1 MTISKG
7 QWVNWSETQS
17 CRPRQIAYPSTEIEL
32 VECIHSAIKSNLKVK
47 VIGSG
52 HSFVGVAL
60 TDGLLI
66 DLSKYNQIIDVDAQ
80 NKQVTVQ
87 VGKKLEDL
95 NPEIWNHGL
104 AMSDLSDI
112 QYQSVAGAISTGTHG
127 TGLEFGCLA
136 TQVVAAR
143 VISGEG
149 EVIDCSP
156 QKDSGLFRSAVIGVG
171 AAGILSTVT
180 LQLEDAFNLHALEM
194 PLPFDSVVGQQDDFV
209 KDNEH
214 FEYFCHPDLNVALTK
229 RNNRTAKPGQSL
241 SPFGRWYHDE
251 FVSGCLPKLTRLA
264 KKAFPQLSKHLT
276 HEIMLVARDDYID
289 RSYLVFTSER
299 KQYGCEMEYFIP
311 RKHAKEALTRVLDFI
326 HRSGLKI
333 SMPIEVRWTAADSFP
348 ISMCYGRETTSIA
361 IHVEMGERYENY
373 FVPVETIM
381 MEYDGRPHWGKM
393 HFQTSTTLAPL
404 YPEWDEFQKARRI
417 LDPKGIFENEYTKR
431 VFGRI

>member
-1 MTISKG
+1 MVNAANR
-7 QWVNWSETQS
+7 WVNWSETQS
-17 CRPRQIAYPSTEIEL
+17 CSPKQIVFPSTEKDLIDC
-32 VECIHSAIKSNLKVK
+32 VQFAIKSKMNIKV
-47 VIGSG
+47 VGSG
-52 HSFVGVAL
+52 HSFVGAAL

-66 DLSKYNQIIDVDAQ
+66 DLSKYNQILNVDTDSR
-80 NKQVTVQ
+80 QVTVQ

-112 QYQSVAGAISTGTHG
+112 AYQSVAGAISTGTHG
-127 TGLEFGCLA
+127 TGIGFGCLA

-149 EVIDCSP
+149 EIIDCSP
-156 QKDSGLFRSAVIGVG
+156 KQDSDLFGASVIGVG
-171 AAGILSTVT
+171 SAGILSTVT

-194 PLPFDSVVGQQDDFV
+194 PMPFDVVIDNQDQFV

-229 RNNRTAKPGQSL
+229 RNNRTSKPGKSL

-251 FVSGCLPKLTRLA
+251 FITGYLPKLTRLA
-264 KKAFPQLSKHLT
+264 KQAFPQLNKYLT
-276 HEIMLVARDDYID
+276 HEIMLVARDNYID
-289 RSYLVFTSER
+289 RSYSVFTSER

-311 RKHAKEALTRVLDFI
+311 RKNAKEALGRVLEFI
-326 HRSGLKI
+326 KKSGLKI
-333 SMPIEVRWTAADSFP
+333 SMPIEVRWSGADEFP

-361 IHVEMGERYENY
+361 VHVEMGERYENY

-404 YPEWDEFQKARRI
+404 YPKWDEFQKARRI
-417 LDPKGIFENEYTKR
+417 LDPKGIFENDYTKR
-431 VFGRI
+431 VFGQI

>member
-1 MTISKG
+1 MDSSKNR
-7 QWVNWSETQS
+7 WVNWSETQS
-17 CRPRQIAYPSTEIEL
+17 CSPQQIAFPSTEGEL
-32 VECIHSAIKSNLKVK
+32 IDCIHSAIKSDMKLKV
-47 VIGSG
+47 VGSG
-52 HSFVGVAL
+52 HSFVGAAL

-66 DLSKYNQIIDVDAQ
+66 DLSKYNQITNVDTQ

-112 QYQSVAGAISTGTHG
+112 AYQSVAGAISTGTHG
-127 TGLEFGCLA
+127 TGIGFGCLA

-149 EVIDCSP
+149 EIIDCSP
-156 QKDSGLFRSAVIGVG
+156 EKDADLFGAAVIGVG

-194 PLPFDSVVGQQDDFV
+194 PMPFDFVIDHQDEFV

-214 FEYFCHPDLNVALTK
+214 FEYFCHPDLSLALTK
-229 RNNRTAKPGQSL
+229 RNNRTAKPGKPL
-241 SPFGRWYHDE
+241 SPLGRWYHDE
-251 FVSGCLPKLTRLA
+251 FIIGYLPKLTRLA
-264 KKAFPQLSKHLT
+264 KQAFPQLSKYLT
-276 HEIMLVARDDYID
+276 HEIMVVARDNYID
-289 RSYLVFTSER
+289 RSYSVFASER

-311 RKHAKEALTRVLDFI
+311 KKHAKEALARVLDFVKG
-326 HRSGLKI
+326 SGLKI
-333 SMPIEVRWTAADSFP
+333 SMPIEVRWSAADVFP

-381 MEYDGRPHWGKM
+381 MNYEGRPHWGKM
-393 HFQTSTTLAPL
+393 HFQTSSTLAPL
-404 YPEWDEFQKARRI
+404 YPKWDEFQKARQI
-417 LDPKGIFENEYTKR
+417 LDPKGIFENAYTKR
-431 VFGRI
+431 VFGPI

>member
-1 MTISKG
+1 
-7 QWVNWSETQS
+7 
-17 CRPRQIAYPSTEIEL
+17 
-32 VECIHSAIKSNLKVK
+32 
-47 VIGSG
+47 
-52 HSFVGVAL
+52 
-60 TDGLLI
+60 
-66 DLSKYNQIIDVDAQ
+66 
-80 NKQVTVQ
+80 VTVQ

-112 QYQSVAGAISTGTHG
+112 AYQSVAGAISTGTHG
-127 TGLEFGCLA
+127 TGIGFGCLA

-149 EVIDCSP
+149 EIIDCSP
-156 QKDSGLFRSAVIGVG
+156 EQDSDLFGASVIGVG
-171 AAGILSTVT
+171 SAGILSTVT

-194 PLPFDSVVGQQDDFV
+194 PMPFDFVIDNQDQFV

-229 RNNRTAKPGQSL
+229 RNNRTSKPGKSL

-251 FVSGCLPKLTRLA
+251 FITGYLPKLTRLA
-264 KKAFPQLSKHLT
+264 KQAFPQLNKYLT
-276 HEIMLVARDDYID
+276 HEIMLVARDNYID
-289 RSYLVFTSER
+289 RSYSVFTSER

-311 RKHAKEALTRVLDFI
+311 RRNAKEALGRVLDFI
-326 HRSGLKI
+326 KKSGLKI
-333 SMPIEVRWTAADSFP
+333 SMPIEVRWSGPDEFP

-404 YPEWDEFQKARRI
+404 YPKWDEFQKARRI
-417 LDPKGIFENEYTKR
+417 LDPKGIFENDYTKR
-431 VFGRI
+431 VFGQI

>member
-1 MTISKG
+1 MVNNANR
-7 QWVNWSETQS
+7 WVNWSETQS
-17 CRPRQIAYPSTEIEL
+17 CSPKQIAFPSTEKDLIDC
-32 VECIHSAIKSNLKVK
+32 VGSAIKSKINIKV
-47 VIGSG
+47 VGSG
-52 HSFVGVAL
+52 HSFVGAAL

-66 DLSKYNQIIDVDAQ
+66 DLSKYNKILNVDTD
-80 NKQVTVQ
+80 NRQVTVQ

-112 QYQSVAGAISTGTHG
+112 AYQSVAGAISTGTHG
-127 TGLEFGCLA
+127 TGIGFGCLA
-136 TQVVAAR
+136 TQVLAAR

-149 EVIDCSP
+149 EIIDCSP
-156 QKDSGLFRSAVIGVG
+156 EQDSDLFGASVIGVG
-171 AAGILSTVT
+171 SAGILSTVT

-194 PLPFDSVVGQQDDFV
+194 PMPFDFVIDNQDQFV

-229 RNNRTAKPGQSL
+229 RNNRTSKPGKSL

-251 FVSGCLPKLTRLA
+251 FITGYLPKLTRLA
-264 KKAFPQLSKHLT
+264 KQAFPQLNKYLT
-276 HEIMLVARDDYID
+276 HEIMLVARDNYID
-289 RSYLVFTSER
+289 RSYSVFTSER

-311 RKHAKEALTRVLDFI
+311 RKNAKEALGRVLDFI
-326 HRSGLKI
+326 KKSGLKI
-333 SMPIEVRWTAADSFP
+333 SMPIEVRWSGSDEFP

-404 YPEWDEFQKARRI
+404 YPKWDEFQKARRI
-417 LDPKGIFENEYTKR
+417 LDPKGIFENDYTKR
-431 VFGRI
+431 VFGQI

>member
-1 MTISKG
+1 MVNAANR
-7 QWVNWSETQS
+7 WVNWSETQS
-17 CRPRQIAYPSTEIEL
+17 CSPKQIVFPSTEKDLIDC
-32 VECIHSAIKSNLKVK
+32 VQFAIKSKMNIKV
-47 VIGSG
+47 VGSG
-52 HSFVGVAL
+52 HSFVGAAL

-66 DLSKYNQIIDVDAQ
+66 DLSKYNQILNVDTDSR
-80 NKQVTVQ
+80 QVTVQ

-112 QYQSVAGAISTGTHG
+112 AYQSVAGAISTGTHG
-127 TGLEFGCLA
+127 TGIGFGCLA

-149 EVIDCSP
+149 EIIDCSP
-156 QKDSGLFRSAVIGVG
+156 KQDSDLFGASVIGVG
-171 AAGILSTVT
+171 SAGILSTVT

-194 PLPFDSVVGQQDDFV
+194 PMPFDVVIDNQDQFV

-229 RNNRTAKPGQSL
+229 RNNRTSKPGKSL

-251 FVSGCLPKLTRLA
+251 FITGYLPKLTRLA
-264 KKAFPQLSKHLT
+264 KQAFPQLNKYLT
-276 HEIMLVARDDYID
+276 HEIMLVARDNYID
-289 RSYLVFTSER
+289 RSYSVFTSER

-311 RKHAKEALTRVLDFI
+311 RKNAKEALGRVLEFI
-326 HRSGLKI
+326 KKSGLKI
-333 SMPIEVRWTAADSFP
+333 SMPIEVRWSGADEFP

-361 IHVEMGERYENY
+361 VHVEMGERYENY

-404 YPEWDEFQKARRI
+404 YPKWDEFQKARRI
-417 LDPKGIFENEYTKR
+417 LDQKGIFENDYTKR
-431 VFGRI
+431 VFGQI

>member
-1 MTISKG
+1 MVNTANR
-7 QWVNWSETQS
+7 WVNWSETQS
-17 CRPRQIAYPSTEIEL
+17 CSPKQIAFPSTEKDLIDC
-32 VECIHSAIKSNLKVK
+32 VRSAIKSKINIKV
-47 VIGSG
+47 VGSG
-52 HSFVGVAL
+52 HSFVGAAL

-66 DLSKYNQIIDVDAQ
+66 DLSKYNKILNVDTD
-80 NKQVTVQ
+80 NRQVTVQ

-112 QYQSVAGAISTGTHG
+112 AYQSVAGAISTGTHG
-127 TGLEFGCLA
+127 TGIGFGCLA

-149 EVIDCSP
+149 EIIDCSP
-156 QKDSGLFRSAVIGVG
+156 EQDSDLFGASVIGVG
-171 AAGILSTVT
+171 SAGILSTVT

-194 PLPFDSVVGQQDDFV
+194 PMPFDFVIDNQDQFV

-229 RNNRTAKPGQSL
+229 RNNRTSKPGKSL

-251 FVSGCLPKLTRLA
+251 FITGYLPKLTRLA
-264 KKAFPQLSKHLT
+264 KQAFPQLNKYLT
-276 HEIMLVARDDYID
+276 HEIMLVARDNYID
-289 RSYLVFTSER
+289 RSYAVFTSER

-311 RKHAKEALTRVLDFI
+311 RENAKEALERVLDFI
-326 HRSGLKI
+326 KKSGLKI
-333 SMPIEVRWTAADSFP
+333 SMPIEVRWSGSDEFP

-404 YPEWDEFQKARRI
+404 YPKWDEFQKARRI
-417 LDPKGIFENEYTKR
+417 LDPKGIFENDYTKR
-431 VFGRI
+431 VFGQI